1 MDVEREGFKFMPFG
15 MGRRGCPGA
24 GLATRAVALVLGTLI
39 QCFEWERFG
48 EEKVD
53 MTEDGIRQEEVQLL
67 MRQLFKNC
75 KGCTAK
81 VELQSMF
88 SELAFNI
95 MVRVITGNRY
105 YGEHVVNLE
114 FRDIIKEIL
123 DLSYECNFGDLM
135 PVLQWDLVD
144 EHRRM
149 RSNSSSSSE
158 DRKKTTINVMLSL
171 QEENPEYYTDE
182 IIKGI
187 ILVIIKSHSIS
198 NLVNSKQQAATDTSA
213 VTIEWAMTLLLNHPE
228 DCTIGNFDI
237 PRGTMLLVNAWAIH
251 RDPKVWVEPT
261 KFKPERL
268 VEGGE
273 EEGYKLIPFGLGRRG
288 CPGAG
293 LEPWVC

>member
-1 MDVEREGFKFMPFG
+1 MFS
-15 MGRRGCPGA
+15 
-24 GLATRAVALVLGTLI
+24 
-39 QCFEWERFG
+39 
-48 EEKVD
+48 
-53 MTEDGIRQEEVQLL
+53 GIRQEEVQLL

-135 PVLQWDLVD
+135 PVLQWVDFQEMEKRMLRLQRKTDVFLQDLVD
-144 EHRRM
+144 EHRMM

-187 ILVIIKSHSIS
+187 IL
-198 NLVNSKQQAATDTSA
+198 QAATDTSA
-213 VTIEWAMTLLLNHPE
+213 VTIEWAMALLLNHPE